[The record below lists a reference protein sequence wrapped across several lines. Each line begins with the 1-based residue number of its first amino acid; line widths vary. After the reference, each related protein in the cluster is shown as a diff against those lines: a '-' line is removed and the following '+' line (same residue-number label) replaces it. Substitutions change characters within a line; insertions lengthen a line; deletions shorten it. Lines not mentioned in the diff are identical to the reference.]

1 MTYEKSISI
10 NFLFDLFM
18 VNIGIIGGS
27 GIHEIFEEKERKVVH
42 TPYGSPSD
50 DIVIG
55 EISGIEIAFLQ
66 RHGKGHKIPPHRI
79 NYRANIYALHSI
91 GVEKIIGVSAVGSLK
106 ENIKP
111 GDLAI
116 VSQFIDFTKKR
127 EYTFYDGPKVV
138 HISMADPFS
147 EDINNILYNRAM
159 NLGYRIHRDVT
170 YICIEGPRFS
180 TRAESR
186 MFRNFADIIGMTL
199 VPEINLARELGICYS
214 TLATVTDYDV
224 WAEKPVTAEEV
235 IRVMAE
241 NEFKVKEILKRS
253 MNEIEKIDAKKC
265 KKVLEE
271 AGL

>member
-1 MTYEKSISI
+1 MEKAS
-10 NFLFDLFM
+10 
-18 VNIGIIGGS
+18 VAIIGGS
-27 GIHEIFEEKERKVVH
+27 GIGEIFEEIEKIIVH

-50 DIVIG
+50 YISIG
-55 EISGIEIAFLQ
+55 KISGVTLAFLP
-66 RHGKGHKIPPHRI
+66 RHGKGHRIPPHKI
-79 NYRANIYALHSI
+79 NYRANIFALKEI
-91 GVEKIIGVSAVGSLK
+91 GIEKVIGISAVGSLK
-106 ENIKP
+106 ENLRP

-147 EDINNILYNRAM
+147 EDMNNILSKNAK
-159 NLGYRIHRDVT
+159 NLGFRVHENVT

-199 VPEINLARELGICYS
+199 VPEINLARELGMCYS
-214 TLATVTDYDV
+214 TLATITDYDV
-224 WAEKPVTAEEV
+224 WSEKPVTAEEV
-235 IRVMAE
+235 MKIMRE
-241 NEFKVKEILKRS
+241 NEYKAKEVIKNSIKEI
-253 MNEIEKIDAKKC
+253 NELDSKKC

-271 AGL
+271 SGV